1 MELRHLRYFVAVAE
15 ALHFGQAAAR
25 LRIAQPSLS
34 HQIRQLEAEVQTTL
48 LNRTKRHVELT
59 EAGRLFL
66 QESREILARADRA
79 ALIARRAAR
88 GEAGRLRVGV
98 GFCMDQAAITAA
110 VTAFHLRHGSIRVD
124 VQTVAVPLQI
134 AALRDDRLDVGF
146 VRAPMSDPALETQI
160 VASEPLVAALPA
172 RHRLLRKKKIALAGL
187 ANDAFLIVPRDAVPV
202 FHDAVLRA
210 CREAGFVPHVLHE
223 ADQLPMLLGMVAAGH
238 GVALVP
244 AAARK
249 TKARGV
255 VFRALHPSA
264 AVLQTAVA
272 WRRDNLS
279 PAVLDFL
286 DIAREAFARS

>member
-1 MELRHLRYFVAVAE
+1 
-15 ALHFGQAAAR
+15 
-25 LRIAQPSLS
+25 
-34 HQIRQLEAEVQTTL
+34 
-48 LNRTKRHVELT
+48 
-59 EAGRLFL
+59 
-66 QESREILARADRA
+66 
-79 ALIARRAAR
+79 
-88 GEAGRLRVGV
+88 
-98 GFCMDQAAITAA
+98 
-110 VTAFHLRHGSIRVD
+110 
-124 VQTVAVPLQI
+124 
-134 AALRDDRLDVGF
+134 
-146 VRAPMSDPALETQI
+146 
-160 VASEPLVAALPA
+160 VAALPA
-172 RHRLLRKKKIALAGL
+172 RHRLLGKKKIALAGL

-223 ADQLPMLLGMVAAGH
+223 ADQLQMLLGMVAAGH